1 MKAATMK
8 PTKSI
13 LSERTTTNYGGPRA
27 SGKIR
32 CGTKVLTRAAQ
43 ENATAVKIY
52 REGMAQQRRA
62 SMIEKDITTKTG
74 IKNPMYPVNTQAFNL
89 SVDDFVMSVLPTA
102 ILDLYGED
110 VDGKRELHRFP
121 VFFHSNELFDFFPH
135 RFESH
140 KGEDRFHSAFNERG
154 ERVCERLPAVDAAQ
168 LVEQR
173 KAGVKRLP
181 PRDWEVR
188 GLCEPRVC
196 KEFQAGLCQF
206 RGQLKFYIPGVV
218 GLGIV
223 EMETSSE
230 YAAENI
236 WSTLD
241 QIRSTL
247 GHIPTFNPKDPGKA
261 VFWITKVQEERTYFD
276 AGGQRKTGLQ
286 WVPRIVPAID
296 IASMLQL
303 GRNPVEL
310 VAPVAWLAQAPVEAV
325 AAPVA
330 AVQVAEKVEVAQV
343 AGNQPG
349 AKQLQAALEEVFRSG
364 GCDKALAL
372 RYLDHKYGVGWEHQ
386 EAQLAK
392 AVEGIKQ
399 LSRYGSNAD
408 VYLESRLLA
417 PDFRIPPDLFA
428 RYASHVAGN
437 WERNFP
443 KMRELIAHIKQV
455 FASGEQAGIAAME
468 TACGAMQRAA
478 TC

>member
-1 MKAATMK
+1 MK

-13 LSERTTTNYGGPRA
+13 LSERTTTNFGGPRA

-43 ENATAVKIY
+43 ENATAVQIY
-52 REGMAQQRRA
+52 QDGIAQQRRA
-62 SMIEKDITTKTG
+62 SMIEKDIVAKTN
-74 IKNPMYPVNTQAFNL
+74 IRNPMYPVNTQAFHL
-89 SVDDFVMSVLPTA
+89 SVDDFVMPVLPKA
-102 ILDLYGED
+102 ILELYGED
-110 VDGKRELHRFP
+110 VNGKRELRQFP

-140 KGEDRFHSAFNERG
+140 KGEERYHSAFNERG
-154 ERVCERLPAVDAAQ
+154 ERVCECLPGLDAKQ
-168 LVEQR
+168 VIEQR

-181 PRDWEVR
+181 PREWVVR

-196 KEFQAGLCQF
+196 KQFQSGLCQF

-247 GHIPTFNPKDPGKA
+247 GHIPTFNPKEPGKP

-276 AGGQRKTGLQ
+276 GGGEKKTGLQ

-296 IASMLQL
+296 IASMLQI
-303 GRNPVEL
+303 GRNPVEH
-310 VAPVAWLAQAPVEAV
+310 VAPVAWLAQAPADQVDAEATR
-325 AAPVA
+325 
-330 AVQVAEKVEVAQV
+330 VQEADVIDADQV
-343 AGNQPG
+343 PSKGGRAT
-349 AKQLQAALEEVFRSG
+349 QLRAALEEVFRSG
-364 GCDKALAL
+364 GCNKAFAL
-372 RYLDHKYGVGWEHQ
+372 RYLDHKYGFGWDKKEDL
-386 EAQLAK
+386 LAK
-392 AVEGIKQ
+392 AVEGITQ
-399 LSRYGSNAD
+399 LTRYGENAD

-417 PDFRIPPDLFA
+417 VDFRIPPELFA
-428 RYASHVAGN
+428 RYASGGFGN
-437 WERNFP
+437 WERNFQ
-443 KMRELIAHIKQV
+443 KMRDLIAHIQQL
-455 FASGEQAGIAAME
+455 FANGEQAGIAAME
-468 TACGAMQRAA
+468 AACGAMQQAEHS
-478 TC
+478 

>member
-1 MKAATMK
+1 MK

-32 CGTKVLTRAAQ
+32 CGTKVLTRTAQ
-43 ENATAVKIY
+43 ENATAVQIY
-52 REGMAQQRRA
+52 QDGIAQQRRA
-62 SMIEKDITTKTG
+62 SVIEKDITAKTG

-89 SVDDFVMSVLPTA
+89 SVDDFVMSVLPNA

-110 VDGKRELHRFP
+110 VDGKRELRRFP
-121 VFFHSNELFDFFPH
+121 VFFHSNDLFDFFPH
-135 RFESH
+135 RFESN
-140 KGEDRFHSAFNERG
+140 KGEDRYHSAFNDRG
-154 ERVCERLPAVDAAQ
+154 ERVCERLPGLDAKKV
-168 LVEQR
+168 VEQR
-173 KAGVKRLP
+173 QAGVKRLP

-196 KEFQAGLCQF
+196 KQFQSGLCQF

-247 GHIPTFNPKDPGKA
+247 GHIPTFNPNAPGKP
-261 VFWITKVQEERTYFD
+261 VFWITKVQEERSYFD
-276 AGGQRKTGLQ
+276 GDGKRKTGLQ

-296 IASMLQL
+296 IASMLQI
-303 GRNPVEL
+303 GRNPVGN
-310 VAPVAWLAQAPVEAV
+310 VAPVAWLAQAPADEAEAA
-325 AAPVA
+325 AAPTQEAGVIDAEHVTGNRARATQLRA
-330 AVQVAEKVEVAQV
+330 AVED
-343 AGNQPG
+343 
-349 AKQLQAALEEVFRSG
+349 VFRSG

-372 RYLDHKYGVGWEHQ
+372 RYLDHKYGVGWDMQ
-386 EAQLAK
+386 EDLLTK
-392 AVEGIKQ
+392 AVEGITQ
-399 LSRYGSNAD
+399 LARYGANAD
-408 VYLESRLLA
+408 AYLESRLLTA
-417 PDFRIPPDLFA
+417 DYRIPPELFA
-428 RYASHVAGN
+428 QYARHVVGD

-443 KMRELIAHIKQV
+443 KMRDLISHIKQL
-455 FASGEQAGIAAME
+455 FANGEQAGIAAME
-468 TACGAMQRAA
+468 SACGAMQQAA

>member
-1 MKAATMK
+1 MK

-13 LSERTTTNYGGPRA
+13 LSERTTANYGGPRA

-32 CGTKVLTRAAQ
+32 CGTKVLTRAAK
-43 ENATAVKIY
+43 ENATAVQIY
-52 REGMAQQRRA
+52 QEGIAQQRRA
-62 SMIEKDITTKTG
+62 SMIEKEITARTG
-74 IKNPMYPVNTQAFNL
+74 LKNPMYPVNTQAFNL
-89 SVDDFVMSVLPTA
+89 SVDDFVMSVLPKS

-110 VDGKRELHRFP
+110 VDGKRELRRFP

-135 RFESH
+135 RFESN
-140 KGEDRFHSAFNERG
+140 KGEDRYHSAFNERG
-154 ERVCERLPAVDAAQ
+154 ERVCERLPGLDAKKV
-168 LVEQR
+168 VEQR
-173 KAGVKRLP
+173 QAGVKRLP

-188 GLCEPRVC
+188 SLCEPRVC
-196 KEFQAGLCQF
+196 KQFQSGLCQF

-247 GHIPTFNPKDPGKA
+247 GHIPTFNPKDPGKP
-261 VFWITKVQEERTYFD
+261 VFWITKVQEERSYFD
-276 AGGQRKTGLQ
+276 SDGKRKTGLQ

-296 IASMLQL
+296 IASMLQI
-303 GRNPVEL
+303 GRNPVEHA
-310 VAPVAWLAQAPVEAV
+310 APVAWLAQAPADQAEAE
-325 AAPVA
+325 AA
-330 AVQVAEKVEVAQV
+330 AVQAAEVIDAEHVSGSGEQAT
-343 AGNQPG
+343 
-349 AKQLQAALEEVFRSG
+349 QLRAALEEVFRSG

-372 RYLDHKYGVGWEHQ
+372 RYLDHKFGFGWEKQ
-386 EAQLAK
+386 EDLLAK
-392 AVEGIKQ
+392 AVEGIKH
-399 LSRYGSNAD
+399 LTRYGANAD

-417 PDFRIPPDLFA
+417 VDYRIPPDLFA
-428 RYASHVAGN
+428 QYASHVVGN

-443 KMRELIAHIKQV
+443 KMRDLITHIKQL
-455 FASGEQAGIAAME
+455 FATGEQAGIAAME
-468 TACGAMQRAA
+468 TACGAMQQAA